1 MLEANTD
8 RSYFMIGAVIVAA
21 IIIAAVSWLFR
32 DLLFAAPTGTGPTAY
47 DNAGIVPKLVNSV
60 FTKAS
65 SMITGLTATTQ
76 K

>member
-32 DLLFAAPTGTGPTAY
+32 DLLFAPTT
-47 DNAGIVPKLVNSV
+47 GIVPKLVDSV
-60 FTKAS
+60 FQKAS
-65 SMITGLTATTQ
+65 TMINGLTTTT
-76 K
+76 KS